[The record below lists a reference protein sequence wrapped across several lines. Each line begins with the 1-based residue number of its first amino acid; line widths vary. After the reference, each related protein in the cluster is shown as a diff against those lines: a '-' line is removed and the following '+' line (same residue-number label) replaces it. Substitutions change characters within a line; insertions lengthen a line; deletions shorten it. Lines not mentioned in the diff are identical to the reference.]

1 MRSFLALILAAAVA
15 AALAVPAG
23 AAPAGAAPAGAAST
37 PAAEATTTIL
47 VGVGAAQ
54 RDAVHEAAGY
64 PVLNRIPGIGV
75 DVVRVPK
82 AAVPTA
88 LAAFKALPGVR
99 FAERNRVVRLSATP
113 NDPLVRDQY
122 ALERIRARGGW
133 SDYGHLW
140 NVRSGARLAI
150 VDSGIDMTLPEFA
163 GKVSHC
169 RRWLAGIGVGAEGC
183 QDSMFHGTHVAG
195 IAAARANNEEGIA
208 GVAFDAPIM
217 ALQAF
222 NSTGNALTADIAA
235 AIVYAANHGARV
247 ANYSFSADAPAEAER
262 EAVAYARRKGVVQVA
277 AAGNTGE
284 GAVQYPAAYPQVIA
298 VSATNAGDG
307 LAGFSS
313 YGPQTEVAAPGAAV
327 LSTFPGGLYAE
338 LDGTSMA
345 APHVAGLAAL
355 LREQGYGPQGT
366 RERIRNS
373 ADDLGPAGRDIRFG
387 YGRIN
392 MLRALD

>member
-1 MRSFLALILAAAVA
+1 MRSVLALMLAAAVA
-15 AALAVPAG
+15 ASLALPAG
-23 AAPAGAAPAGAAST
+23 AAPSTASMS
-37 PAAEATTTIL
+37 AAEATTTIL
-47 VGVGAAQ
+47 IGVGAAQ
-54 RDAVHEAAGY
+54 REAVHEAAGY

-75 DVVRVPK
+75 DVVEVPK
-82 AAVPTA
+82 GAVSTA
-88 LAAFKALPGVR
+88 LAVFRALPDVR
-99 FAERNRVVRLSATP
+99 YAERNRVVRLSATP
-113 NDPLVRDQY
+113 NDPYVREQY
-122 ALERIRARGGW
+122 ALDRIRARGGW

-150 VDSGIDMTLPEFA
+150 VDSGIDLTLPEFA
-163 GKVSHC
+163 GKVTHC
-169 RRWLAGIGVGAEGC
+169 RRWLTGVGIGAEGC

-195 IAAARANNEEGIA
+195 IAAARANNREGIA

-247 ANYSFSADAPAEAER
+247 ANYSFGADDPAQAER

-284 GAVQYPAAYPQVIA
+284 GAVQYPAAYSQVIA
-298 VSATNAGDG
+298 VSATNAADG

-313 YGPQTEVAAPGAAV
+313 HGPGTEVAAPGAAV

-366 RERIRNS
+366 RERIQNS
-373 ADDLGPAGRDIRFG
+373 ADDLGPAGRDNRFG

-392 MLRALD
+392 MRRALD